1 MLTDFFTA
9 SPAEVQALDIAQSP
23 AATVRCLRA
32 QRADPIKI
40 VQLQCSIDGAPFAV
54 HEPLLDTMLVRQAAD
69 EGPWFFRLPEVI
81 ESQLAAASP
90 AELNRIGKSW
100 AATEE
105 WTRDGGT
112 PETIIPL
119 VTAIAQFAVEAR
131 SQKRSVYIWMSL

>member
-9 SPAEVQALDIAQSP
+9 TPAEVQALDISQSP
-23 AATVRCLRA
+23 SKSVRCLRA
-32 QRADPIKI
+32 QLADPIKI
-40 VQLQCSIDGAPFAV
+40 VQLQCCIDGASFKT

-69 EGPWFFRLPEVI
+69 DGPWFFRLPEII
-81 ESQLAAASP
+81 ESRLATASP
-90 AELNRIGKSW
+90 AELDRIGKTW

-112 PETIIPL
+112 PQVIVPFL
-119 VTAIAQFAVEAR
+119 SAIAQFAVEAR